1 MSNKTTENLLLR
13 EYVQSVLVEDSMG
26 ASTLA
31 DAGISAGDISAAAGP
46 YGMAFGSGQD
56 LKNTFITPFT
66 DVFKTAVGK
75 SKEITRKARTL
86 LTVSFGVILTTLI
99 PGLGVKYSKIF
110 EKEKSDIQKIRNQY
124 KDVYERTNKALSST
138 DAAFVAF
145 MTAPDLTL
153 SALALNKSPEVI
165 KDTLSVLTGGFSDSL
180 FDKVMNKNFEDL
192 LDGEDASEKSRRKK
206 RKIDNKKKQSSD
218 LFGESL
224 LKEISEEEAT
234 KKILSNK
241 KFLSKSLAGS
251 DSLRE
256 IQKIANETYK
266 RSLSEIYEQA
276 VAVLKEAKTVED
288 LEKITGKK
296 IPEAEELKKLPP
308 QEKEKAEKML
318 IEAARKTMK
327 QFYIKNLQSQI
338 DVVTKAG
345 IPEETPYVQ
354 DYKATI
360 QKIKSL

>member
-86 LTVSFGVILTTLI
+86 LTVSFGAILTTLI
-99 PGLGVKYSKIF
+99 PGLGAKYSKVF

-124 KDVYERTNKALSST
+124 KEVYERTNKALSST

-206 RKIDNKKKQSSD
+206 RKIDNKKQSSD